1 MKKIFLI
8 CILFIFLFSFNKSDD
23 NNFDYVEFLD
33 NLTKLIQNY
42 QDQKLINFINDIWNE
57 LSYNQKNIIYQNID
71 LIKNHCISKLFY
83 DSKKCKIIFDIL
95 GIL

>member
-23 NNFDYVEFLD
+23 NNFDYEEFLD
-33 NLTKLIQNY
+33 NLTELIKDY
-42 QDQKLINFINDIWNE
+42 QDQKLINFINDKWNE
-57 LSYNQKNIIYQNID
+57 LSYIQKNIIYQNID
-71 LIKNHCISKLFY
+71 LIKNNCISKLVY